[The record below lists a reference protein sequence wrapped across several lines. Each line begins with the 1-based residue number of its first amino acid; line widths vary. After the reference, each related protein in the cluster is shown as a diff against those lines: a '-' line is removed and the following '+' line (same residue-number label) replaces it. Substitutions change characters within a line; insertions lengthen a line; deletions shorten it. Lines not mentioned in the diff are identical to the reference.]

1 LHEINRIFRKFRLKY
16 SKHQDLWFKVLNLGK
31 NYRFYMNMTLNCKG
45 KLIDLNTPKVM
56 GILNVTPDSFYDGG
70 QFKDEKSILLH
81 VEKLLTEGAAFIDI
95 GAYSSRPGADFV
107 SEEEELRRLI
117 PIVNLVIASFPESM
131 ISIDSFRSRVI
142 KEAMGAGAAMA
153 NDISGG
159 QLDPQMFETVGALG
173 VPYIMM
179 HMRGTPQTMQQMTNY
194 SNVVQELYTYF
205 SERVQLARTHQIKD
219 IILDLGF
226 GFSKTREQ
234 NFKLLSSFDFYN
246 HLNLPILAGLSRKSM
261 IYKTLNTTADQALNG
276 SSALHMVALQKG
288 AKLLRVHDV
297 KEAVECIQLHN
308 ALQK

>member
-1 LHEINRIFRKFRLKY
+1 
-16 SKHQDLWFKVLNLGK
+16 
-31 NYRFYMNMTLNCKG
+31 MTLNCNG
-45 KLIDLNTPKVM
+45 QVIDLNTPKVM

-70 QFKDEKSILLH
+70 RFKDEKSILTQA
-81 VEKLLTEGAAFIDI
+81 EKLLKEGATFIDI

-107 SEEEELRRLI
+107 SQDEELKRLI
-117 PIVNLVIASFPESM
+117 PIINSVVKTFPGSF
-131 ISIDSFRSRVI
+131 ISIDSFRSHVI
-142 KEAMGAGAAMA
+142 KTSVEAGATMV

-159 QLDPQMFETVGALG
+159 QLDPLMFEVVGALG

-194 SNVVQELYTYF
+194 SDVVKEVYTYF
-205 SERVQLARTHQIKD
+205 SKRIELARTHQIKD

-226 GFSKTREQ
+226 GFSKTLEQ
-234 NFKLLSSFDFYN
+234 NFELLGMLDYFKN
-246 HLNLPILAGLSRKSM
+246 LNLPILAGVSRKSM

-276 SSALHMVALQKG
+276 STALHMVALQKG

-297 KEAVECIQLHN
+297 EEAMECIQLYE